1 MDWSRSRSRAAEPCQ
16 RGDTATPTD
25 ASLITA
31 ARTDPQTFLQLY
43 ERYVDRVYQ
52 YCYARLGSREA
63 AEDATSD
70 VFTKALAALGRY
82 QDVLFAAWL
91 FRIAHNVVVDHYRRR
106 PAAPL
111 DAAWACPDPAR
122 GPEEVAVA
130 AADGAALQA
139 ALARLPL
146 DQRAVV
152 EMPYAGWSTDEI
164 AAQLGRSPAAVK
176 QLRFR
181 AMKGLRA
188 LLTPPGHHSEEAH
201 DA

>member
-1 MDWSRSRSRAAEPCQ
+1 MAWSRGRARAAAPCS
-16 RGDTATPTD
+16 REDTAAPTD
-25 ASLITA
+25 AALVATA
-31 ARTDPQTFLQLY
+31 RSDSQAFLLLY
-43 ERYVDRVYQ
+43 ERYADRVYQ
-52 YCYARLGSREA
+52 CCYARLGSREA

-70 VFTKALAALGRY
+70 VFTKALAALGRF

-91 FRIAHNVVVDHYRRR
+91 FRIAHNVVVDYYRRR
-106 PAAPL
+106 PTASL
-111 DAAWACPDPAR
+111 DTAWACPDPAR
-122 GPEEVAVA
+122 GPEEAAVA

-152 EMPYAGWSTDEI
+152 ELPYAGWSTEEI

-181 AMKGLRA
+181 AMKRLRA
-188 LLTPPGHHSEEAH
+188 LLMQPEASSEEAR

>member
-1 MDWSRSRSRAAEPCQ
+1 MVWSRSRTRAAAPYQGTE
-16 RGDTATPTD
+16 TATPTD
-25 ASLITA
+25 ATLVAA
-31 ARTDPQTFLQLY
+31 ARTDPQAFLLLY
-43 ERYVDRVYQ
+43 ERYVARVYQ

-63 AEDATSD
+63 AEDATSE

-82 QDVLFAAWL
+82 QDVLLAAWL

-111 DAAWACPDPAR
+111 DAAWARPDPAR
-122 GPEEVAVA
+122 GPEEAAIA
-130 AADGAALQA
+130 AADGAGLQA

-152 EMPYAGWSTDEI
+152 EMPYAGWSTEEI

-181 AMKGLRA
+181 AMKRLRA
-188 LLTPPGHHSEEAH
+188 LLTQPELSPEEAR